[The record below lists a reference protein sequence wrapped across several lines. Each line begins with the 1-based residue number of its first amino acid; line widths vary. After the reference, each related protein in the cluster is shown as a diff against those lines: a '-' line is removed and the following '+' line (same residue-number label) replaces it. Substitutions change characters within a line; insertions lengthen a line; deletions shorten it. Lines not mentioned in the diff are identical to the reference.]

1 VTAIPNKT
9 QHPNNTNNSNNNK
22 TITINI
28 QHIHYLTMNIL
39 CDDTA
44 CLSAL
49 LPACA
54 TATATATATTVHQL
68 SIIYIGDGFL
78 LLYAMPCHA
87 MPCHAMRETKATSN
101 SNEQQPQK
109 QKQKRTLV
117 NVSSNMIHEI
127 QTVLEKISFNI
138 ILLY

>member
-1 VTAIPNKT
+1 
-9 QHPNNTNNSNNNK
+9 
-22 TITINI
+22 
-28 QHIHYLTMNIL
+28 
-39 CDDTA
+39 
-44 CLSAL
+44 
-49 LPACA
+49 
-54 TATATATATTVHQL
+54 
-68 SIIYIGDGFL
+68 
-78 LLYAMPCHA
+78 
-87 MPCHAMRETKATSN
+87 MPCHAMRETKATSNSN